1 MEDVLLLTGKNGGKI
16 RTGDTC
22 FAFQLMEGK
31 PWNLSSRFFFVTFNE
46 YFQSFL
52 K

>member
-16 RTGDTC
+16 RTGETC

-31 PWNLSSRFFFVTFNE
+31 PWNLSS
-46 YFQSFL
+46 SFL
-52 K
+52 